1 MRSSRTIWSSLSR
14 SKVAT
19 GQSTFG
25 ATFAAGVGQSL
36 IAEGL
41 QLDAATLTLPDK
53 RRRRVA
59 TGLVQAVIGFQ
70 YGRCLIC
77 DDPLVR
83 DDRVALDRASRSR

>member
-25 ATFAAGVGQSL
+25 ATFAVGVGQSL

-59 TGLVQAVIGFQ
+59 TGPVQAVIGFQ

-77 DDPLVR
+77 DDLLAP
-83 DDRVALDRASRSR
+83 DDGPPWITSSRSP